1 VFNIG
6 PTELIVILVIALIV
20 FGPKRL
26 PEIGRTMGK
35 SLRELRKATDDIK
48 GTFTGSLDDI
58 EDEWDDPP
66 KVEPPASGE
75 AQATG
80 AAPAATEPSSSAT
93 TATEPSPR
101 ASVATEFGPP
111 APSGPGAAEPSL
123 NGSGPAAAPAG
134 GGGQAGAGAD
144 PSE

>member
-66 KVEPPASGE
+66 KIQPPSADAAVAASAE
-75 AQATG
+75 AKA
-80 AAPAATEPSSSAT
+80 EPSSVAAPT
-93 TATEPSPR
+93 VTAEMS
-101 ASVATEFGPP
+101 PP
-111 APSGPGAAEPSL
+111 APTGPGAAAPSP
-123 NGSGPAAAPAG
+123 NGSGPVPTPASG
-134 GGGQAGAGAD
+134 GGAGDGAD
-144 PSE
+144 PTE